1 MILTPKEKEE
11 KRTYVEEYLLGTF
24 LFDDRS
30 DVLDMR
36 YEVVDMPD
44 RAEETVK
51 VFFKGG
57 GLRKVNVTSDKFADM
72 YKDIGKAVYG

>member
-1 MILTPKEKEE
+1 MILTPKEKEK

-30 DVLDMR
+30 EVLDMR

-44 RAEETVK
+44 RFEETVK

-57 GLRKVNVTSDKFADM
+57 GLRKVNVTGDSCAGM

>member
-1 MILTPKEKEE
+1 MILTPKKKEE

-57 GLRKVNVTSDKFADM
+57 GLRKVNVTGDKYADM

>member
-57 GLRKVNVTSDKFADM
+57 GLRKVNVTSDKYADM